1 MDELG
6 FKNLIK
12 GKLKFWTFHCLINAL
27 PSYLIVMI
35 WLGQFGN
42 PTSHLAMLSA
52 VFTFVVMYSVVTS
65 FPGPLAQK
73 DTLLSRALRV
83 GLILRMICS
92 MWTALLLLLGPMV
105 IFTPD
110 FWCGN
115 IATAFVDRI
124 YDFLGHETYL
134 RKMFDG
140 DITKEG
146 VLIQPRFMEIYLIT
160 IFEGLILSLMLFVFS
175 VMAIVII
182 QMRDRKNMFLREA
195 RVQ

>member
-1 MDELG
+1 
-6 FKNLIK
+6 
-12 GKLKFWTFHCLINAL
+12 
-27 PSYLIVMI
+27 
-35 WLGQFGN
+35 
-42 PTSHLAMLSA
+42 
-52 VFTFVVMYSVVTS
+52 
-65 FPGPLAQK
+65 
-73 DTLLSRALRV
+73 
-83 GLILRMICS
+83 
-92 MWTALLLLLGPMV
+92 MV